1 MQNWDFCRSVMSAQ
15 ILVSLGEELG
25 APIHALL
32 HNSGLSQTHLN
43 NPETVVEAQSELAV
57 IRNLLG
63 ALPPIEGLGL
73 TAGQRYQLSA
83 YGIWGFAIA
92 SSPTPRKAIELARN
106 YQELTFVFAGFT
118 IATRGDKT
126 CIIFD
131 DSDVPEDVRLFC
143 LEREMAAAAVIMREL
158 LGSDFQPDRVCF
170 RHPRPSYAERY
181 HDSFGGPVE
190 FNAEYNA
197 LEFPNSLLDIPRTV
211 GNENTA
217 NLLAKQCGELLASRS
232 ARRGLSGKVRELLL
246 RQRPMEM
253 DMEAVA
259 RSLHMTSRTLRRKLD
274 AEGSSFRQL
283 SDEIRLTLAEELLRS
298 TPLSIEQIAE
308 RLSYAD
314 ASSFSQAFKRM
325 TGNTP
330 GAFRKT
336 HQRR

>member
-1 MQNWDFCRSVMSAQ
+1 MQSWDFCRSVMSAQ
-15 ILVSLGEELG
+15 ILVAMGEELG
-25 APIHALL
+25 APVHALL
-32 HNSGLSQTHLN
+32 HNSGLTKGHLS
-43 NPETVVEAQSELAV
+43 NPETVVEAQSELTI
-57 IRNLLG
+57 IRNLL
-63 ALPPIEGLGL
+63 ATTSPSQGLGL
-73 TAGQRYQLSA
+73 MAGQRYQLSA

-92 SSPTPRKAIELARN
+92 SSPTARKAIELARN

-118 IATRGDKT
+118 IASGASKT
-126 CIIFD
+126 GIIFD

-143 LEREMAAAAVIMREL
+143 LEREMVAASVIMREL

-170 RHPRPSYAERY
+170 SYPAPAHVERY
-181 HDSFGGPVE
+181 RDYFGNKVE
-190 FNAEYNA
+190 FNAEHNA
-197 LEFPNSLLDIPRTV
+197 LEFSNALLDIPRTV

-217 NLLAKQCGELLASRS
+217 ALLAKQCGELVASRS

-246 RQRPMEM
+246 HQRPMQM

-259 RSLHMTSRTLRRKLD
+259 SSLHMTSRTLRRKLD

-308 RLSYAD
+308 RLAYAD
-314 ASSFSQAFKRM
+314 ASSFSQGFKRM